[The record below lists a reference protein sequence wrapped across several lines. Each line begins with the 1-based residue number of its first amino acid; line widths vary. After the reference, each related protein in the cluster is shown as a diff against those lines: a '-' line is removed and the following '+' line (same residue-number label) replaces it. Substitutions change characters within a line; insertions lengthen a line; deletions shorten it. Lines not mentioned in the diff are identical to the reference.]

1 MSALPLPQ
9 PREIF
14 LLSLRLNLYL
24 LQELGMG
31 LVFCKLLQ
39 LLTDIPALILGNGE
53 LVATLQGWV
62 DLGAAQ
68 TQQHYASSQGHIA
81 RVG

>member
-1 MSALPLPQ
+1 
-9 PREIF
+9 
-14 LLSLRLNLYL
+14 
-24 LQELGMG
+24 MG

-39 LLTDIPALILGNGE
+39 LLTDISALILGNGE

-68 TQQHYASSQGHIA
+68 TQQHCASSQGHIA

>member
-1 MSALPLPQ
+1 MPALPLPQ

-14 LLSLRLNLYL
+14 LLGLRLNLYL
-24 LQELGMG
+24 LQKLSMG
-31 LVFCKLLQ
+31 LVFCNLLQ

-53 LVATLQGWV
+53 LGATLQGWI

-81 RVG
+81 RIG